1 MFLLAND
8 TISGQEGKAIAT
20 IEGQVVDLFF
30 VKTLEATF
38 NKKKSEL
45 RTLGKKSTQHKSSGW
60 SGTGNMTLYYISS
73 VFRQM
78 AVRFAKTGRDV
89 YFNVTVVNDDPG
101 SSIGKQTMVLYNCNL
116 DSTIL
121 ARLDTEADVLEDS
134 VEFTFDDIDLLDAF
148 GNPVPLA

>member
-60 SGTGNMTLYYISS
+60 SGAGNMTLYYISS

-89 YFNVTVVNDDPG
+89 YFNITVINDDPG